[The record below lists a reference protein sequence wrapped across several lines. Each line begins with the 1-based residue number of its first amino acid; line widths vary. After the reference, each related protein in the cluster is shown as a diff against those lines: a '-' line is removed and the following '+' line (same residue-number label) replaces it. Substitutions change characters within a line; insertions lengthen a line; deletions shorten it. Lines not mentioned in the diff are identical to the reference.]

1 LTVRRGIGIVVVLL
15 VAAIVISLA
24 GLLVLYAVFAREP
37 IVASRSTLV
46 IRIAGDVVEGGPD
59 DSLGQLLPGTRRP
72 AVRTIVEGLRKAK
85 QDSRISAVLLMPSN
99 FQSPYWGKI
108 QEVRD
113 ALVDFRRSGK
123 PSFAFLE
130 YGGEREYYL
139 ASACDKVFLLPSSP
153 LEFDGLA
160 SYEMFLRGTLDK
172 IGAYPD
178 MHHIGDYKTYT
189 NTFTEKGFTPAHRE
203 MAESLNRDAFEQLV
217 RGVADGRR
225 KGEAEVVR
233 LVDQGPFL
241 AEDAVRVGLVDD
253 LAYEDQVLAR
263 LPGKDNASKIEI
275 EDYARVSAPIGQRGG
290 RMALLYTSGTIA
302 SGRSGFDPI
311 NGGVVGSE
319 TIVDAI
325 RRIRSDDSIKAIILR
340 IDSPGGSAVASDVI
354 WRELLIT
361 RNGKTPKPI
370 VASMS
375 DLAASGGYYIAAAA
389 QTIVAEPGTLTGS
402 IGILGGKIVTGGTFA
417 KLGVGI
423 DGVVEGQNA
432 DMNSPVRP
440 YNDQERKKLE
450 DQLQSFYDQ
459 FVEKVAR
466 ARHMTPERV
475 DTIAQGRVWTG
486 RQAKEIGLVDALGG
500 LDRAVAM
507 AKQAARIS
515 QDQGVELVVYPP
527 RKTFLELLSSQ
538 FGTSSGDLATLRAA
552 AALLGRETFVGAVA
566 PLALFRRG
574 EPLAL
579 MPVATGSR

>member
-1 LTVRRGIGIVVVLL
+1 
-15 VAAIVISLA
+15 
-24 GLLVLYAVFAREP
+24 
-37 IVASRSTLV
+37 
-46 IRIAGDVVEGGPD
+46 
-59 DSLGQLLPGTRRP
+59 
-72 AVRTIVEGLRKAK
+72 
-85 QDSRISAVLLMPSN
+85 
-99 FQSPYWGKI
+99 
-108 QEVRD
+108 
-113 ALVDFRRSGK
+113 
-123 PSFAFLE
+123 
-130 YGGEREYYL
+130 
-139 ASACDKVFLLPSSP
+139 
-153 LEFDGLA
+153 
-160 SYEMFLRGTLDK
+160 
-172 IGAYPD
+172 
-178 MHHIGDYKTYT
+178 
-189 NTFTEKGFTPAHRE
+189 
-203 MAESLNRDAFEQLV
+203 
-217 RGVADGRR
+217 
-225 KGEAEVVR
+225 
-233 LVDQGPFL
+233 
-241 AEDAVRVGLVDD
+241 
-253 LAYEDQVLAR
+253 
-263 LPGKDNASKIEI
+263 
-275 EDYARVSAPIGQRGG
+275 
-290 RMALLYTSGTIA
+290 MALLYTSGTIA